1 MIHEQYNQIIQLG
14 KNMKK
19 MTPVQQQVKD
29 NFLERF
35 KNSPYNYLLPGER
48 ILCQMFNVSRPTLR
62 KVMDNLEEEG
72 LITRIHGKGSFYTG
86 NKVSVDYSHSNTL
99 GLGLSNVLH
108 NNGGITRS
116 HVLQQEIE
124 FPSPE
129 IATHLNIPEDE
140 IVFHL
145 KRQRF
150 INDILYN
157 LSDDYIPLQL
167 CPELMH
173 LDFTTRSLISTLE
186 EYSII
191 PYKEEK
197 TIEIKKADFQE
208 AAYLQLFEKD
218 PISITHIQTYD
229 ADGKIIQYATS
240 KADAYKSR
248 FHIISTINSP
258 SDK

>member
-1 MIHEQYNQIIQLG
+1 
-14 KNMKK
+14 MKK
-19 MTPVQQQVKD
+19 ITPVQQQVKD
-29 NFLERF
+29 NFLNHF
-35 KNSPYNYLLPGER
+35 KNSPYNSLLPGER
-48 ILCQMFNVSRPTLR
+48 ILCEMFHVSRPTLR
-62 KVMDNLEEEG
+62 KVMDILEEEG

-86 NKVSVDYSHSNTL
+86 NKVSIDYSASGSQ

-124 FPSPE
+124 LPSAE
-129 IATHLNIPEDE
+129 IATRLNIPENE

-167 CPELMH
+167 CPALMH
-173 LDFTTRSLISTLE
+173 LDFTTRSLFSTLE
-186 EYSII
+186 EHSII
-191 PYKEEK
+191 PCKEEK
-197 TIEIKKADFQE
+197 IIEIKKADFQE
-208 AAYLQLFEKD
+208 AAYLKLMEND

-229 ADGKIIQYATS
+229 AQGKVIQYATS
-240 KADAYKSR
+240 KSDAYKSR
-248 FHIISTINSP
+248 FHIVSSIDSQA
-258 SDK
+258 